1 VLQGVGRDYER
12 AAEAYMHAQSQSNA
26 QAMFNLGYMHE
37 HGHGLPLDLHLAKRY
52 YDQAVEVD
60 SAAKFPVMLALTS
73 LWIRKN
79 YAGSFVVRHYFL
91 FFPIQEKSCIFIVH
105 LYMYFKLASLFD
117 IFVPIY
123 AYALSGNFFLAHFLL
138 GLWCSSSVDS

>member
-1 VLQGVGRDYER
+1 MLQGVGRDYER

-60 SAAKFPVMLALTS
+60 STAKLPVMLALSS

-79 YAGSFVVRHYFL
+79 YAGSFVVRHYF
-91 FFPIQEKSCIFIVH
+91 F
-105 LYMYFKLASLFD
+105 SLHHP
-117 IFVPIY
+117 VLSSTSY
-123 AYALSGNFFLAHFLL
+123 ANFT
-138 GLWCSSSVDS
+138 VYPYPPDD